1 MNYNDPTQRDTTTYK
16 AELCVTVTY
25 TYTTEIEAASE
36 LDARTA
42 IDEDSR
48 NLIERT
54 VLSGERENVE
64 FTIDYLSDG
73 SD

>member
-1 MNYNDPTQRDTTTYK
+1 MSYEDPAERDTTTYK

-25 TYTTEIEAASE
+25 TYSTEIEATSE
-36 LDARTA
+36 LDARSA

-48 NLIERT
+48 NLIEKT
-54 VLSGERENVE
+54 VLHGERENIE

-73 SD
+73 RD